1 MSTLKIGARSL
12 SASSLSSTRPSNTIL
27 GTQRNRDH
35 QNFLN
40 PGLRTHFIAIMPTA
54 SNLNHPDSERGAEAN
69 YSTSTRR
76 VMSDVG
82 ASTGASTSHT
92 RSGRSGDGL
101 ERFQLSP
108 VPTGNPLKQQGRC
121 IRTAAALVIG

>member
-12 SASSLSSTRPSNTIL
+12 SASSLSSTRASNTIL

-76 VMSDVG
+76 VMDVG
-82 ASTGASTSHT
+82 ASTGSPTSHT

-121 IRTAAALVIG
+121 IRSAAALVIG